1 MDYIYVW
8 EHFGGG
14 QHIDADWSMN
24 FEDLYSLE
32 LDFMDI
38 CAVNVFPFLL

>member
-32 LDFMDI
+32 LDFCIFMWSV
-38 CAVNVFPFLL
+38 CFLLVS